1 MLGIPVLI
9 LSSILNGILSKTTE
23 QNLFKSQNF
32 IIFEMTDDQGKYLIG
47 SDLYAKYNNCRN
59 V

>member
-47 SDLYAKYNNCRN
+47 IDLYAKYNNCRN